1 MKFFVP
7 PTLEKDFDDFLNTD
21 VPNQVQG
28 YELLKDWYA
37 QLDSGYKPTI
47 VRCEVYPDSTK
58 SRYENTDNYVNVRA
72 SLSSGIVKG
81 DMLRDAEGNIY
92 VLDWDILKET
102 NNIPTRGLRCN
113 MFLTVE
119 RVVPDETDQWG
130 YLIQEAGLATIVNQL
145 PCNSYRYDGRP
156 EYATHT
162 ATPGITVNAL
172 TITTAQYN
180 DQTKNLKIGDEFI
193 WGNEWF
199 TIVDIDWSG
208 VDKTAA
214 HGTLRIVSR
223 KKAGG
228 QLDG

>member
-1 MKFFVP
+1 MRFFVP
-7 PTLEKDFDDFLNTD
+7 PTLEKDFDDFLKTD
-21 VPNQVQG
+21 VPNQVQD

-37 QLDSGYKPTI
+37 QLDSGYIPTI

-119 RVVPDETDQWG
+119 RNMPDETDQWG
-130 YLIQEAGLATIVNQL
+130 YLIQEAGLATIVDNL

-180 DQTKNLKIGDEFI
+180 DQTKNLKVGDEFI

>member
-1 MKFFVP
+1 MRFFVP

-37 QLDSGYKPTI
+37 QLDSGYMPTI

-72 SLSSGIVKG
+72 SLSSGIEKG

-119 RVVPDETDQWG
+119 RNMPDETDQWG
-130 YLIQEAGLATIVNQL
+130 YLIHEAGLATIVNQL

-180 DQTKNLKIGDEFI
+180 DQTKNLKVGDEFI

>member
-1 MKFFVP
+1 MRFFVP

-37 QLDSGYKPTI
+37 QLDSSYIPTI

-72 SLSSGIVKG
+72 SLSSGIEKG

-119 RVVPDETDQWG
+119 RNMPDETDQWG

-180 DQTKNLKIGDEFI
+180 DQTKNLKVGDEFI